1 MVVRAF
7 RVVIAGTG
15 IFCKAELESETY
27 DLPLFRLI
35 SVLLSCLV
43 PVVSS
48 IGIGFDDRLRWFSIV
63 SLHWNVSCVSNEYSC
78 CFSESLSPVVSSIGI
93 VFGFLLCHYIGTY
106 LAYLMSIFVV
116 FSESLSLSAS
126 DNLVLSSLI
135 ILSRSIITLFFSSM
149 ILNSSFTID
158 SVLRS

>member
-1 MVVRAF
+1 M
-7 RVVIAGTG
+7 
-15 IFCKAELESETY
+15 
-27 DLPLFRLI
+27 LF
-35 SVLLSCLV
+35 SCLV

-48 IGIGFDDRLRWFSIV
+48 IGIVFDDRLRWFSIV

-78 CFSESLSPVVSSIGI
+78 CFSESLSPVLSSIGI
-93 VFGFLLCHYIGTY
+93 VFDDRLRWF
-106 LAYLMSIFVV
+106 SIVSLHWEVSCVSNEYFCC
-116 FSESLSLSAS
+116 FSQSLSLSAS